1 MIPAAQQG
9 RKPEQ
14 NLGPGGAKG
23 EFTQRQDCMSR
34 FLLQPRQGRP
44 SKALDESPGYL
55 AETKFESQ
63 REGARTTQKPP

>member
-1 MIPAAQQG
+1 
-9 RKPEQ
+9 
-14 NLGPGGAKG
+14 
-23 EFTQRQDCMSR
+23 MSR